1 MFINLDITAKQKK
14 ITNINFSLNILKLR
28 CCNKNILYKPMHAVA
43 KS

>member
-1 MFINLDITAKQKK
+1 MFINLDIIAKQKK
-14 ITNINFSLNILKLR
+14 ITNINFSLNILLR